1 MANNLI
7 QIKRSTVSANPGTSL
22 SNGELAYSYVSNS
35 LFIGSPNGPGAGAS
49 AVLIG
54 GSKYKFL
61 DSTSEGILSANAS
74 IVTDANSF
82 VNNLYSVGLF
92 ISPTTN
98 SPVANSTVA
107 YITKISPEST
117 SSRLGSTFVG
127 SNTELVTSWAVKN
140 YVDQQI
146 SQTGAFSPTTPY
158 TWTSVQTHLANV
170 SISDDSATSRFSY
183 LTIGTA
189 SDKLTANNTEIFIT
203 NLISNTLLNLS
214 SLSISNSQGFSISA
228 NLNNLSFFAGNNT
241 FNGYLS
247 YTGLGLVEP
256 GSIATMSPSLLT
268 ISRISVGGQFTVNN
282 SVVNFGSIGN
292 VYATSANASFQNIT
306 ITGNL
311 TISGTAT
318 AIDTQNLSV
327 RDNIV
332 YLSTNNTISDSVDI
346 GIVGLANA
354 GSAGINTYY
363 GFARIASANV
373 IQFFATNT
381 APTSTITN
389 QTIMPI
395 RAFLQ
400 PYGTSGT
407 PAFIVNSSAV
417 SAIANNTVSV
427 NFVANTIVLR
437 TALSIAS
444 GGTGQDSYSAG
455 DILYASTP
463 SVLSKLNAG
472 ANGQILQIVNNLPAY
487 GIIDGGTY

>member
-1 MANNLI
+1 MSNNLI
-7 QIKRSTVSANPGTSL
+7 QIKRSTVSATPGTAL

-35 LFIGSPNGPGAGAS
+35 LFIGSQNGPGAGAT
-49 AVLIG
+49 ALLIG
-54 GSKYKFL
+54 GGKFRFL
-61 DSTSEGILSANAS
+61 SSASEGILSGNSA

-82 VNNLYSVGLF
+82 VNNLYSTGLF
-92 ISPTTN
+92 IATSTASPTP
-98 SPVANSTVA
+98 SSSDA
-107 YITKISPEST
+107 YITKISPQAT
-117 SSRLGSTFVG
+117 VNRLGSTALG
-127 SNTELVTSWAVKN
+127 SNTELVTSWAIKS

-146 SQTGAFSPTTPY
+146 IQVGAFSPATPY
-158 TWTSVQTHLANV
+158 TWTSIQTHIANV
-170 SISDDSATSRFSY
+170 NINDDPPTSRFSY
-183 LTIGTA
+183 LNIGTA
-189 SDKLTANNTEIFIT
+189 TEKFSANNSEVR
-203 NLISNTLLNLS
+203 ISTLTSNSTLNLTE
-214 SLSISNSQGFSISA
+214 LSISNSQGFSISA
-228 NLNNLSFFAGNNT
+228 NLNNLSIFVGNNT
-241 FNGYLS
+241 FNGYLG
-247 YTGLGLVEP
+247 YTGLGIVQP
-256 GSIATMSPSLLT
+256 GAIATLTPTLLT
-268 ISRISVGGQFTVNN
+268 VSAVSVGGQFTVNN
-282 SVVNFGSIGN
+282 SVVSFGSIGN
-292 VYATSANASFQNIT
+292 VSATSANASFQNMT

-311 TISGTAT
+311 VVSGTST
-318 AIDTQNLSV
+318 TIDTQNLAV
-327 RDNIV
+327 KDNII
-332 YLSTNNTISDSVDI
+332 YLATNNNISDLVDI
-346 GIVGLANA
+346 GVVGIANA

-407 PAFIVNSSAV
+407 PAFIVNSTAV

-444 GGTGQDSYSAG
+444 GGTGQDSYTAG
-455 DILYASTP
+455 DILYASTA

-472 ANGQILQIVNNLPAY
+472 ANGQVLQIVNNLPAY